1 VKEDYKPLVALNMF
15 GHGSS
20 LGDRIERLLRPGRE
34 FAQASFGRIA
44 VTAAVLLLLA
54 GIGLQGPLWVAF
66 AQQESLP
73 SFEVATIKPAPP
85 FSLEKMQSGQLHVVS
100 IKGPQADFQFVSLSD
115 LLVYAYRVK
124 PYQIFGP
131 SWIRDGRWDIV
142 AKLPEGA
149 SQDRVPEML
158 RSLLVERFKLA
169 AHHES
174 REMPAYQLV
183 VDKGGTKF
191 QAAPPEED
199 SAPNK
204 DAPATSSPTLP
215 LGGFPGGGNMRF
227 GNDGRGVITGG
238 PNGTTRVSQAPSG
251 GMRFEMSRMTM
262 PALAE
267 MLTPFLGRPV
277 ADGTGLKG
285 VYQITLDLPFD
296 AMLRVIQDLGGGAN
310 LPGGFAGFPAGGF
323 GGGFGG
329 FPGGVGGAPGAGN
342 PGAASDPA
350 ASSVFQSVQQLGLN
364 LQSGKVPVD
373 TIVIDHLEKTPTEN

>member
-1 VKEDYKPLVALNMF
+1 MF
-15 GHGSS
+15 GPGSS
-20 LGDRIERLLRPGRE
+20 LGDRIERLSRPGRE

-158 RSLLVERFKLA
+158 ESLLVERFKLV

-174 REMPAYQLV
+174 RENPAYELV
-183 VDKGGTKF
+183 VDKGGPKLKPSPPGNDSTAGKDGAPTRE
-191 QAAPPEED
+191 AAV
-199 SAPNK
+199 
-204 DAPATSSPTLP
+204 P
-215 LGGFPGGGNMRF
+215 LGGFPGG
-227 GNDGRGVITGG
+227 
-238 PNGTTRVSQAPSG
+238 
-251 GMRFEMSRMTM
+251 
-262 PALAE
+262 
-267 MLTPFLGRPV
+267 
-277 ADGTGLKG
+277 
-285 VYQITLDLPFD
+285 
-296 AMLRVIQDLGGGAN
+296 
-310 LPGGFAGFPAGGF
+310 
-323 GGGFGG
+323 
-329 FPGGVGGAPGAGN
+329 
-342 PGAASDPA
+342 
-350 ASSVFQSVQQLGLN
+350 
-364 LQSGKVPVD
+364 
-373 TIVIDHLEKTPTEN
+373 

>member
-1 VKEDYKPLVALNMF
+1 MKEDYKPLLALNMF
-15 GHGSS
+15 GPGSS

-44 VTAAVLLLLA
+44 VTATVLLLLA

-73 SFEVATIKPAPP
+73 LFEAATIKPAPP

-199 SAPNK
+199 STPNK
-204 DAPATSSPTLP
+204 DAPATSQH
-215 LGGFPGGGNMRF
+215 
-227 GNDGRGVITGG
+227 D
-238 PNGTTRVSQAPSG
+238 
-251 GMRFEMSRMTM
+251 
-262 PALAE
+262 
-267 MLTPFLGRPV
+267 
-277 ADGTGLKG
+277 
-285 VYQITLDLPFD
+285 
-296 AMLRVIQDLGGGAN
+296 
-310 LPGGFAGFPAGGF
+310 PAG
-323 GGGFGG
+323 
-329 FPGGVGGAPGAGN
+329 
-342 PGAASDPA
+342 
-350 ASSVFQSVQQLGLN
+350 
-364 LQSGKVPVD
+364 
-373 TIVIDHLEKTPTEN
+373 HRR